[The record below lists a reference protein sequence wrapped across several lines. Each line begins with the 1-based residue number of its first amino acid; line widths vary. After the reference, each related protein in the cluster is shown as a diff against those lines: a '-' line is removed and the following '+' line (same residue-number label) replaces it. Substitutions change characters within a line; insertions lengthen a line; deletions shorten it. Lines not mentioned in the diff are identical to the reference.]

1 MMNSTQF
8 DLRADGVEKEVFVDY
23 GELYED
29 VRIRKGYSRKS
40 LRHQKKVL
48 AALPHNEADYLR
60 DILLNFDAKEV
71 AESVKFFLEYCIPHG
86 STVKAVR
93 VGASME
99 RFEIVVCRLPS
110 DYEQRRRDLK
120 AS

>member
-1 MMNSTQF
+1 MTIILDFQHYYLGTRYCGNWISYMMNSTQF

-48 AALPHNEADYLR
+48 AALPHNEAEYLR

-71 AESVKFFLEYCIPHG
+71 AESKEEV
-86 STVKAVR
+86 
-93 VGASME
+93 
-99 RFEIVVCRLPS
+99 PS
-110 DYEQRRRDLK
+110 RHFGYWNISDRH
-120 AS
+120 